1 MISSTPKS
9 EGFRR
14 FIDFFNLT
22 QRERLDGL
30 DKSYFDPMSQEE
42 KALAFDILKKSVSTS
57 EESVRGLYLCD
68 PDKAIDLFKILI
80 PENLPDFGSLREK
93 EAAIDCKILMA
104 GIVANHSPSIE
115 SINTLISLKKESIS
129 GRNRANLYKHIP
141 IDKTTVETLEFLKH
155 SLLEEDNEDS
165 LSYVIE
171 TFLNLH
177 GITFSIRDKKYKEIY
192 SSLLKASPEEK
203 ISCIKDIESNY
214 AVDYL

>member
-1 MISSTPKS
+1 
-9 EGFRR
+9 
-14 FIDFFNLT
+14 
-22 QRERLDGL
+22 
-30 DKSYFDPMSQEE
+30 
-42 KALAFDILKKSVSTS
+42 
-57 EESVRGLYLCD
+57 
-68 PDKAIDLFKILI
+68 
-80 PENLPDFGSLREK
+80 
-93 EAAIDCKILMA
+93 MA

-192 SSLLKASPEEK
+192 SSLL
-203 ISCIKDIESNY
+203 Y
-214 AVDYL
+214 AREPLKNLQ